1 MVKKEKDWVIPQGA
15 IKIPLP
21 DTLQSEDFTCG
32 GVALK
37 SILEYYGAGKF
48 TEKEME
54 VELHMTSD
62 GTDPYQLVEVIE
74 KYKLCY
80 LEYRSMNSYQLID
93 FLNKQKPVMIM
104 LQAWGYLPSYSEVW
118 DNGHWVIAIGYDTK
132 GFYFEDPSSSK
143 KRGYL
148 LFEDLEQRWHDIEG
162 HDEHHVEHYGLVVW
176 GNIITNINTKT
187 KKANYIP

>member
-1 MVKKEKDWVIPQGA
+1 MKKEKDWVIPENA

-21 DTLQSEDFTCG
+21 DTLQSEDYTCG

-37 SILEYYGAGKF
+37 AILEYYGAGSF
-48 TEKEME
+48 TEKQME
-54 VELHMTSD
+54 KELHMAKD
-62 GTDPYQLVEVIE
+62 GTDPFQLVEVIE

-80 LEYRSMNSYQLID
+80 LEYRPMTSYQLID

-104 LQAWGYLPSYSEVW
+104 LQAWGYLPSYSDVW

-132 GFYFEDPSSSK
+132 GFYFEDPSSSR

-162 HDEHHVEHYGLVVW
+162 HDEHQVEHYGLVVW
-176 GNIITNINTKT
+176 GNKIVNPNYKI